1 MMAMLAVGL
10 LVIAACVILVKRD
23 QTLSCKAL
31 DKLSIVLSF
40 AVVFAAIPFITFV
53 TGMLQLTMDADSLLY
68 QILLCIPALMAFTV
82 AASVSLRRRGFAV
95 AGFLIQF
102 VGPVLFFVSMVLE
115 PV

>member
-1 MMAMLAVGL
+1 MDEQKNNERRVALVGL
-10 LVIAACVILVKRD
+10 SLLAA
-23 QTLSCKAL
+23 LSLAGL
-31 DKLSIVLSF
+31 PPLLAIVLSF

-53 TGMLQLTMDADSLLY
+53 TGMLQLTMDADSFLY

-82 AASVSLRRRGFAV
+82 AASVCLRRRGLAV

-115 PV
+115 TV